1 MKVDEAILDNANAT
15 IYVAQAGEIL
25 YRIDSANEANL
36 DASKKH
42 TNQATNFSTTKANL
56 NANEAAKVQITFTL
70 PLSLYFGIFAL
81 LVKFDLSF

>member
-42 TNQATNFSTTKANL
+42 TNQATTKANL
-56 NANEAAKVQITFTL
+56 NANEAAKVQITFTP
-70 PLSLYFGIFAL
+70 PLSLYFGIFW
-81 LVKFDLSF
+81 SIGEI